1 MKRIGKYILFYLAAV
16 VLTTASKFFFG
27 PNPSLSGISPVMALA
42 LFGGF
47 IARDKD
53 KMFLLPLFALLLSDA
68 TIQFLYEQNWFP
80 YAGFY
85 AGQWK
90 NYVLLLTL
98 PLIAVLL
105 GAKSRISLIAGAL
118 AGPTF
123 YFLVSNL
130 FVWMSAGEAVY
141 TKDWNGLLNCYTLA
155 IPFYRNSLA
164 ATIVFL
170 PMLWIT
176 YQHWVVKETAGKL
189 NRQTA

>member
-16 VLTTASKFFFG
+16 SLTAASKFFFG

-53 KMFLLPLFALLLSDA
+53 KMFLLPLIALLLSDA
-68 TIQFLYEQNWFP
+68 TIQFLYEHNWFP

-90 NYVLLLTL
+90 NYLLLLTL
-98 PLIAVLL
+98 PFIAVLL
-105 GAKSRISLIAGAL
+105 GAKSRTSLIAGAL

-130 FVWMSAGEAVY
+130 FVWMSSGEAVY
-141 TKDWNGLLNCYTLA
+141 TKDWNGLMNCYTLA
-155 IPFYRNSLA
+155 IPFYRNSLF
-164 ATIVFL
+164 ATLVFL

-176 YQHWVVKETAGKL
+176 YRNWVVKGSATQPNGQLA
-189 NRQTA
+189 

>member
-1 MKRIGKYILFYLAAV
+1 
-16 VLTTASKFFFG
+16 
-27 PNPSLSGISPVMALA
+27 MALA

-130 FVWMSAGEAVY
+130 FVWMSAGEAIY